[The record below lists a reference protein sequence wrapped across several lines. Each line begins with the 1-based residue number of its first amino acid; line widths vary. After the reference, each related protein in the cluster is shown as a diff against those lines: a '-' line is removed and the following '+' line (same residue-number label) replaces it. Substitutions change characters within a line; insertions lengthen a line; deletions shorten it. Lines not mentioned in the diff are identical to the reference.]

1 MEKVVIKAYNDQSF
15 SDAHFVNDPANPFTA
30 MINPETYSLD
40 YKVEFTDGQGHG
52 TSSAHQRFNYKKPDE
67 MSFEFLFDNTGI
79 IDNNPLSAKDLSDK
93 IEGFKKLLLELDS
106 DSHEPRHFI
115 VAWGSFIFKGR
126 CTGLTISYKLFDNDG
141 NPIRAV
147 CKTTFKGSIDE
158 QLRVAQDDQHSPDI
172 THYRVVKSGETLP
185 WLCFLVYGDSKYYL
199 QIAQVNKL
207 TNFRQLKQGQQ
218 VSFPPINNTGNA

>member
-1 MEKVVIKAYNDQSF
+1 MY
-15 SDAHFVNDPANPFTA
+15 
-30 MINPETYSLD
+30 NPETYSLD

-67 MSFEFLFDNTGI
+67 MTFEFLFDNTGI

-126 CTGLTISYKLFDNDG
+126 CTGLTINYKLFDTDG
-141 NPIRAV
+141 TPIRAV

-158 QLRVAQDDQHSPDI
+158 ELRVAQDDQHSPDI
-172 THYRVVKSGETLP
+172 THYRVVKSGDTLP
-185 WLCFLVYGDSKYYL
+185 WLCYLVYGDSKYCI
-199 QIAQVNKL
+199 QVAKVNKL
-207 TNFRQLKQGQQ
+207 TNFRNIQQGQEL
-218 VSFPPINNTGNA
+218 FF